1 MSITQEQ
8 IRAALRHKVER
19 TPYITDY
26 RKANDGRIVRFIDW
40 RRVASAARRS

>member
-8 IRAALRHKVER
+8 IRAALRHKAER

-26 RKANDGRIVRFIDW
+26 RKASDGRIVRFIDW
-40 RRVASAARRS
+40 RKAGRRAA